1 MVSVPTIIPI
11 APVNV
16 TFTLVYTPDNTD
28 VVQLVDGMVINASN
42 FETLS
47 FNIRADS
54 TATNVKSVHFFP
66 INRGETSKP
75 WAYCGN
81 YGPLYTTCG
90 DFTSRG
96 NFTVTARPFSEG
108 GLKGIQYPDVSVTF
122 SIVGAT
128 TPSSGFPM
136 RINCGGTTVTDSKGQ
151 KWSADSFFS
160 GGATYST
167 SAVEI
172 YNTDDDVIYRSERS
186 GTFVYNIPVP
196 LGSYS
201 VVLHFAEIMYVH
213 IKRTPRHN

>member
-1 MVSVPTIIPI
+1 
-11 APVNV
+11 
-16 TFTLVYTPDNTD
+16 
-28 VVQLVDGMVINASN
+28 MVINASR
-42 FETLS
+42 FEQLS

-54 TATNVKSVHFFP
+54 NLTNVMSVQFFP

-81 YGPLYTTCG
+81 VGPLYTTCE

-96 NFTVTARPFSEG
+96 NFTVTARPFSEP
-108 GLKGIQYPDVSVTF
+108 GLKGTQYPDVSVRF

-128 TPSSGFPM
+128 TPSTGFPM

-151 KWSADSFFS
+151 RWSADSFFS
-160 GGATYST
+160 GGSTYST
-167 SAVEI
+167 SAIEI

-201 VVLHFAEIMYVH
+201 VVLHFAEIMYVRDSFH
-213 IKRTPRHN
+213 FVILPTMFDANSLFLPLFSVFP